1 MRDVL
6 AETLFREPE
15 GWQSGALW
23 LALAAGLFGY
33 AAYLAGRGGVNPTLP
48 AVLGGAFAC
57 FGLAESLPAER
68 RWLAGVT
75 RTLGVLGGLGAVVVA
90 F

>member
-23 LALAAGLFGY
+23 LVLGAGLFAY
-33 AAYLAGRGGVNPTLP
+33 AAYLSGRGGSDPTLP

-57 FGLAESLPAER
+57 FGLAESLPTER
-68 RWLAGVT
+68 RRLAGVA
-75 RTLGVLGGLGAVVVA
+75 RTAGVLGGVAAILVA

>member
-15 GWQSGALW
+15 GIGSGALW
-23 LALAAGLFGY
+23 LVLAAGLFAY
-33 AAYLAGRGGVNPTLP
+33 AAYLSGRVGGDPTLP
-48 AVLGGAFAC
+48 VVLGGAFAC
-57 FGLAESLPAER
+57 FGLAESLPAR
-68 RWLAGVT
+68 YRWAAGPARVA
-75 RTLGVLGGLGAVVVA
+75 GVLGGLAAVVVA